1 VGVLRSADAGEA
13 ELTVADRCKI
23 RIDLVVAHFG
33 KCGRLPARRLV
44 LVDQCGSH
52 AFVKVVRRHDMLGH
66 PVFEGEC
73 CFEIVIAPDRQL
85 AQGEFEARWR
95 FCQQN
100 GPRLRGPPRMFP
112 TACGLCG
119 ECVENRLDAVVG
131 EAPVNRRPQ
140 YLERCRPWVLRKV
153 GEHRID
159 QAVVAHGPPGSGAK
173 LLDQLGDPVTRHK
186 VRGKAA
192 IKRVGRPQPCAGQ
205 AEVAAYL
212 PGATVEKPRGADI
225 GKQPDRGLGHSE
237 ERTLG
242 GDAIRTVN
250 GNPGTAAHRDPVDDR
265 DVRLGK
271 AMDVANQL
279 VFFAK
284 EDRR

>member
-1 VGVLRSADAGEA
+1 MSPAAAASAIVAATRPPCVRSVSALPATISKPLTWCPALARFAAIGAPILPSPIKPIVAIVGVLRSADSGEA

-140 YLERCRPWVLRKV
+140 YLERWRPWVLRKV
-153 GEHRID
+153 G
-159 QAVVAHGPPGSGAK
+159 
-173 LLDQLGDPVTRHK
+173 
-186 VRGKAA
+186 
-192 IKRVGRPQPCAGQ
+192 
-205 AEVAAYL
+205 
-212 PGATVEKPRGADI
+212 
-225 GKQPDRGLGHSE
+225 
-237 ERTLG
+237 
-242 GDAIRTVN
+242 
-250 GNPGTAAHRDPVDDR
+250 
-265 DVRLGK
+265 
-271 AMDVANQL
+271 
-279 VFFAK
+279 
-284 EDRR
+284 